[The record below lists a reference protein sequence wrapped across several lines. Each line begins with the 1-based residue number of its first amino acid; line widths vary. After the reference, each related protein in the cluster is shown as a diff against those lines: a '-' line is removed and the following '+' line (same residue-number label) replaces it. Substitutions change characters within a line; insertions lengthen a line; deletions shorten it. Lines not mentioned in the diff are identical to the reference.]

1 MRTRFLILGTV
12 HDMAA
17 RRPRTGSTSISSPVG
32 GLNARDSIADMPET
46 DALVLD
52 NWFPG
57 TTEVDVRNGSLYF
70 ADCGSHAIETLMG
83 YVGPVT
89 KKLFAVSSD
98 GIYNITAG
106 GHIASADISPITNAR
121 WQHVNFGTPG
131 GNFLLSVNGA
141 DKLRG
146 YNGTAWWAD
155 GDGSHDITGV
165 DSANLIGVNIFKSRL
180 WFTEKNTA
188 KAWYLPINSIAGVAV
203 SFDFTG
209 LFYLGGYLMGITT
222 WTVDNAAGLQEYLVA
237 VSSEGEVLVYQGYD
251 PSSSSTFSLAA
262 HFRIGRPVGRRF
274 YAKSG
279 SDVVLLTVD
288 GVVPLSQALLTD
300 RSAVNIALSDKI
312 INSISVDIANYN
324 ANFGWQIILHPVGS
338 KLIVNVPQ
346 SENTRQYQYVMNTIN
361 KSWCT
366 FGQQLSFSAWNAN
379 CFELFS
385 DKLYYGSN
393 NKYIFQADVGTQ
405 DAFDSTTMSNITSIA
420 TPAFSYFKSKGQE
433 KLFGMARPILKI
445 NGTIQVAL
453 SFNVDFN
460 TSTPN
465 LNYATVSTSTSAPWD
480 TSPWD
485 TTAWGGD
492 SQILKDWQTL
502 NGIGFAGSL
511 SIGAITSLSL
521 GWQSTDYTYQLGG
534 VL

>member
-1 MRTRFLILGTV
+1 MPKATL
-12 HDMAA
+12 
-17 RRPRTGSTSISSPVG
+17 GSTSISAPIG

-57 TTEVDVRNGSLYF
+57 TTEVDVRNGSIYF
-70 ADCGSHAIETLMG
+70 ADFGSNPVETLMA
-83 YVGPVT
+83 YNGPVT
-89 KKLFAVSSD
+89 KKLFGVSAD
-98 GIYNITAG
+98 GIYNLGIG
-106 GHIASADISPITNAR
+106 GHIAAADVTPVTNAR
-121 WQHVNFGTPG
+121 YQHVNFGTPG
-131 GNFLLSVNGA
+131 GNFLLAVNGA
-141 DKLRG
+141 NKLSG
-146 YNGTAWWAD
+146 YSGAAWWLD
-155 GDGSHDITGV
+155 GDGAHDITGV
-165 DSANLIGVNIFKSRL
+165 DTATCININIFKSRIWL
-180 WFTEKNTA
+180 TQKDTA
-188 KAWYLPINSIAGVAV
+188 KAWYLPINSIAGAAVA
-203 SFDFTG
+203 FDFTS
-209 LFYLGGYLMGITT
+209 LFYLGGYLMGMTT
-222 WTVDNAAGLQEYLVA
+222 WTVDNAAGLQEYAVF

-312 INSISVDIANYN
+312 INSISQDIASYSS
-324 ANFGWQIILHPVGS
+324 NFGWQIILHPVGS

-346 SENTRQYQYVMNTIN
+346 GENLRQYQYVMNTIN

-366 FGQQLSFSAWNAN
+366 FGQQSNFSAWNAN

-393 NKYIFQADVGTQ
+393 SKYVFQADVGTT
-405 DAFDSTTMSNITSIA
+405 DAMDASASVSNITSVA
-420 TPAFSYFKSKGQE
+420 TPAFSYFRSKGRE
-433 KLFGMARPILKI
+433 KLFGLARPILKI

-453 SFNVDFN
+453 SFNVDF
-460 TSTPN
+460 SQATPN
-465 LNYATVSTSTSAPWD
+465 FNYASVSTSTSAPWD

-485 TTAWGGD
+485 ATPWGGD
-492 SQILKDWQTL
+492 TQVLKDWQTI

-511 SIGAITSLSL
+511 SIGAITSLPL

-534 VL
+534 IL